1 MYSMNGIIRK
11 KRPMDYEAIVEVWAF
26 NHLVALPKASEVWGI
41 KWVWRRYMID
51 YIIKKLLKLILD
63 RKSVV

>member
-51 YIIKKLLKLILD
+51 YIIKKK
-63 RKSVV
+63 